1 MKNFSVIAIPLYSL
15 MKKNVEF
22 QWTDECQRAM
32 DELKAR
38 MVSQPI
44 LALPVSEGRYLLD
57 YISDS

>member
-1 MKNFSVIAIPLYSL
+1 VKNFSVIAIPLYSL